1 MSNHECSREP
11 NRLVVI
17 ESITT
22 SMIFLPRK
30 RERTEKAKNP
40 RGMVTATARDP
51 AREQGEEA
59 TDELVPLT
67 KRVIQ
72 VDFSVTVK
80 RTSMEALNSVGIQPS
95 AQRLAVADY
104 VLYTD
109 EHPSAEQVLARAR
122 KSVPMLSR
130 ATVYNTLNLLV
141 AKGLLRQLTLA
152 GGRVVFDP
160 KMERHHHFVDEV
172 SGRIHDVAWD
182 ALEVRRVER
191 LRDFTVSDYQVVLV
205 GRAKR
210 PSRKSN

>member
-1 MSNHECSREP
+1 MV
-11 NRLVVI
+11 RL
-17 ESITT
+17 
-22 SMIFLPRK
+22 
-30 RERTEKAKNP
+30 
-40 RGMVTATARDP
+40 RGP
-51 AREQGEEA
+51 AREQGPNERGHEGSHVKKGETRVGAAGESKCEGNEA
-59 TDELVPLT
+59 SDAVLPLT
-67 KRVIQ
+67 KRPIQ

-80 RTSMEALNSVGIQPS
+80 RTSMEALNSVEIQPS

-172 SGRIHDVAWD
+172 TGRIHDVAWD

-191 LRDFTVSDYQVVLV
+191 LRDFTVNDYQVVLV

-210 PSRKSN
+210 PARKSN

>member
-1 MSNHECSREP
+1 VSNHECSREP

-22 SMIFLPRK
+22 SMILPPRK
-30 RERTEKAKNP
+30 RESAEKATST
-40 RGMVTATARDP
+40 RAMVTARDP
-51 AREQGEEA
+51 AREQGEET

-67 KRVIQ
+67 KRVIR

-191 LRDFTVSDYQVVLV
+191 LRDFSVSDYQVVLV